1 MVTCCSGGYQPDE
14 GWTAGVNQKA
24 QHKKKKKKGKHS
36 TSEGLQVTRGLLGA
50 GWQRTW
56 DQEG

>member
-1 MVTCCSGGYQPDE
+1 MVVTCCSGGYQPDE

-24 QHKKKKKKGKHS
+24 QHKKKKKGKHS